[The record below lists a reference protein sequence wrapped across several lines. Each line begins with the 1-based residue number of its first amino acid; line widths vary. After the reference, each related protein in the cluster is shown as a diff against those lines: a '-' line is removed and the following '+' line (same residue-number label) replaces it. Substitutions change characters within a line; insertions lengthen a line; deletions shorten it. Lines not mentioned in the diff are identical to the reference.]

1 MNKLKRSGGLIT
13 DGALIVLANFLLEA
27 KEQGVP
33 FDKANFPEWLQKHR
47 EIRNVLSR
55 KKLD

>member
-1 MNKLKRSGGLIT
+1 MVPWIQRAQLT
-13 DGALIVLANFLLEA
+13 ADGALIVLANFLLEA

-33 FDKANFPEWLQKHR
+33 FDEANFPEWMQKHR

-55 KKLD
+55 RKLD

>member
-1 MNKLKRSGGLIT
+1 M
-13 DGALIVLANFLLEA
+13 LANFLLEA

-33 FDKANFPEWLQKHR
+33 FDEANFPEWMQQHR